1 MDMITYRYDVPRSLS
16 PDGKPKCAH
25 ITRDRCGGSRN
36 PWSTSFEGLPGWF
49 VWPTKQ
55 DAEDNIL
62 SDLAR
67 ALTTK
72 SELSQ

>member
-1 MDMITYRYDVPRSLS
+1 MITYRYDVPWHLS

-36 PWSTSFEGLPGWF
+36 PWTISFEGLPGWF

-55 DAEDNIL
+55 DAVNHIL
-62 SDLAR
+62 YDLTR
-67 ALTTK
+67 ALADK
-72 SELSQ
+72 AALSQ